1 MKVASQLVGS
11 GKIGNVVYAKVA
23 GECVARQYTP
33 EIANPKTVAQTA
45 SRSKL
50 KLMSQLSASL
60 ADSIAI
66 RKEGL
71 KSARNIFIQKN
82 YDAASVSGSEASINL
97 NRIQLTKSNKGMIG
111 FNADRSGGS
120 AIAVELNENA
130 SALFDKVVYT
140 AYRKDANQNLVLV
153 GSQVSETAGV
163 NGLFAANLPYSADAV
178 VVYAY
183 GIKIT
188 SEAARVAYGNMQ
200 APSAEQ
206 VAKLYTT
213 SSEVANGSNLTQTAG
228 LTMLVGEDTADSD
241 DVEHLLVSVS
251 ASGNGSVSGGGRFV
265 AGQTCTLHA
274 TPVEGASFVAWKRNS
289 VSGETLSTSAT
300 YSFEVEADITI
311 VGVFQGGPAVT
322 YLITANSNPAG
333 SGTVT
338 GAGQKEENT
347 QCTLVATPAEGKI
360 FDGWYENDELV
371 SNNATYSFTVT
382 AARTLTAQFADEP
395 ESGFSNVRY
404 NGTPISSSG
413 EFLDNGGKIAGS
425 YTGES
430 TKVVLALGSA
440 TIGQA
445 VTRRGGAADIV
456 NGSFEL
462 TCNYSVQETTVAYL
476 VACHAGTG
484 ADEFIVDEI
493 FDYSFSVI

>member
-82 YDAASVSGSEASINL
+82 YDAATVNGSEASINL

-111 FNADRSGGS
+111 FNADRSGGT

-130 SALFDKVVYT
+130 SALFDKVVYS

-153 GSQVSETAGV
+153 GSQVSETAGAD
-163 NGLFAANLPYSADAV
+163 GLFAANLPYSADAV

-228 LTMLVGEDTADSD
+228 LTMLVGEETADSD

-322 YLITANSNPAG
+322 YLITANVDPAG

-347 QCTLVATPAEGKI
+347 QCTLVATPAAGKV

-395 ESGFSNVRY
+395 ESGFSNVKI
-404 NGTPISSSG
+404 GDTPVTASG
-413 EFLDNGGKIAGS
+413 EFLSGSDRLNGN

-430 TKVVLALGSA
+430 TIVALAVGSA
-440 TIGQA
+440 TIGAAIAQK
-445 VTRRGGAADIV
+445 GGKGDIEDGAFSFQV
-456 NGSFEL
+456 NV
-462 TCNYSVQETTVAYL
+462 SVQQQTIAYL
-476 VACHAGTG
+476 CACHSGTG
-484 ADEFIVDEI
+484 ANELIVDEI
-493 FDYSFSVI
+493 FDYTFYVM